1 MNLLLNASEAMSGV
15 SNRPRELVVRTENDQ
30 GAGVRLTV
38 QDTGPGFE
46 RHSVDKLFE
55 AFYTTKSGG
64 MGMGLS
70 ISRSIIENHHGRLWA
85 AHNAGPGATFA
96 FSIPGNLMDKPCA
109 PRGAA
114 THGD

>member
-46 RHSVDKLFE
+46 GHSVDKLFE

-85 AHNAGPGATFA
+85 AHNEGPGATFA
-96 FSIPGNLMDKPCA
+96 FSIPGKLD
-109 PRGAA
+109 G
-114 THGD
+114 